1 MMLETE
7 KKQRLEIHIR
17 WAKMRQDG
25 PSLEMVLEVV
35 LLAALHRCASEFEV
49 FSQVAVVTIL
59 YGVLDLLT

>member
-7 KKQRLEIHIR
+7 KTQKKYRLKIHIR
-17 WAKMRQDG
+17 WGQYG

-49 FSQVAVVTIL
+49 FSQVAVVTII
-59 YGVLDLLT
+59 YGVLDSVS